1 MWLISIYALNFGIKW
16 LKLRIFGWKYHW
28 KYITIYGTLK
38 RICSILFIKARSFML
53 SEFLIKLYVFSCSED
68 SLGAKIIET
77 ITWVGDSY
85 VEFCERLIM
94 ELTPWIYSLL
104 LRFYYL
110 WNSWISIF
118 VLVMILSHGYQISFF
133 VHVWYFCSSRILYVP
148 ICESS
153 LFCSIFPFYTL
164 WKYGKT
170 SSQLRDIT
178 EGTASLTQSFINF
191 PYEGH
196 REPRN
201 KVRSLSPG
209 KRPVICER
217 GTFRFYHNTIIN

>member
-16 LKLRIFGWKYHW
+16 LKLPIFGWKYHW

-110 WNSWISIF
+110 WNF
-118 VLVMILSHGYQISFF
+118 LEFLNF
-133 VHVWYFCSSRILYVP
+133 YFCFGHDFITWLSNFIFRSCVIFLLIQDFIRSYLWVIP
-148 ICESS
+148 F
-153 LFCSIFPFYTL
+153 LFNFPFL
-164 WKYGKT
+164 HPLK
-170 SSQLRDIT
+170 I
-178 EGTASLTQSFINF
+178 
-191 PYEGH
+191 
-196 REPRN
+196 REN
-201 KVRSLSPG
+201 L
-209 KRPVICER
+209 
-217 GTFRFYHNTIIN
+217 